1 MVGRMFK
8 ILFAA
13 LLLSGAALSS
23 AAPLNAW
30 NLNLGAVGGTNATQI
45 GIVTLNGYSELDQII
60 SGNSAFGQHFTFS
73 GSLQWVQYQQSGAFN
88 PLGLG
93 LPSAYTD
100 LYFRFDG
107 LSGNLDNKGN
117 AAFNP
122 GIGVI
127 KLYLGNGGSLIPDA
141 QALEL
146 ASYKLAS
153 ASTASDIAYYDGFGL
168 SPMFNLSF
176 QLVSAF
182 TGLFTDNNGA
192 PILPL
197 ATFDVG
203 IDGLLDLSV
212 LINPT
217 PVPSGAGTS
226 TNILVNAG
234 QIRAVN
240 VDPTA
245 IPGLT
250 VPEPATVMLIAAGL
264 VGIFAVRRR
273 IAV

>member
-1 MVGRMFK
+1 M
-8 ILFAA
+8 
-13 LLLSGAALSS
+13 
-23 AAPLNAW
+23 
-30 NLNLGAVGGTNATQI
+30 
-45 GIVTLNGYSELDQII
+45 
-60 SGNSAFGQHFTFS
+60 
-73 GSLQWVQYQQSGAFN
+73 
-88 PLGLG
+88 
-93 LPSAYTD
+93 
-100 LYFRFDG
+100 YFRFDG
-107 LSGNLDNKGN
+107 LSGNLDNNGN
-117 AAFNP
+117 AALNP
-122 GIGVI
+122 GIGAI
-127 KLYLGNGGSLIPDA
+127 KLYLGNGGSLIPGA

-153 ASTASDIAYYDGFGL
+153 VSTASDIAYYVGFGL

-212 LINPT
+212 LTNPT

-234 QIRAVN
+234 QISAVN

-245 IPGLT
+245 IPGST

-273 IAV
+273 KAV

>member
-1 MVGRMFK
+1 
-8 ILFAA
+8 
-13 LLLSGAALSS
+13 
-23 AAPLNAW
+23 
-30 NLNLGAVGGTNATQI
+30 
-45 GIVTLNGYSELDQII
+45 
-60 SGNSAFGQHFTFS
+60 
-73 GSLQWVQYQQSGAFN
+73 
-88 PLGLG
+88 
-93 LPSAYTD
+93 
-100 LYFRFDG
+100 
-107 LSGNLDNKGN
+107 
-117 AAFNP
+117 
-122 GIGVI
+122 
-127 KLYLGNGGSLIPDA
+127 
-141 QALEL
+141 
-146 ASYKLAS
+146 
-153 ASTASDIAYYDGFGL
+153 
-168 SPMFNLSF
+168 MFNLSF

-217 PVPSGAGTS
+217 PVPGGVGTS

>member
-1 MVGRMFK
+1 MFR

-13 LLLSGAALSS
+13 LLLSSAALSN
-23 AAPLNAW
+23 ATPLNAW
-30 NLNLGAVGGTNATQI
+30 NLNLSAVGGTDATQI
-45 GIVTLNGYSELDQII
+45 STVTLNGYSELNQTI
-60 SGNSAFGQHFTFS
+60 SGNSAFGQAFTFS

-107 LSGNLDNKGN
+107 LSGNLDNNGN

-122 GIGVI
+122 GIGAI
-127 KLYLGNGGSLIPDA
+127 KLYLDNGGSLIPGA

-146 ASYKLAS
+146 ASYSLAG
-153 ASTASDIAYYDGFGL
+153 ASTASDIAYYDGGGF

-176 QLVSAF
+176 QLVSAI

-212 LINPT
+212 LTNPT
-217 PVPSGAGTS
+217 PVPSGAGIS

-234 QIRAVN
+234 QVSAVN

-245 IPGLT
+245 IPGPT
-250 VPEPATVMLIAAGL
+250 VPEPATAMLIAAGL
-264 VGIFAVRRR
+264 VGFFAVRRR

>member
-1 MVGRMFK
+1 MSK

-23 AAPLNAW
+23 AAPLSAW
-30 NLNLGAVGGTNATQI
+30 NFNLGAVGGTNAAQI
-45 GIVTLNGYSELDQII
+45 GAITLNGYSELDQII
-60 SGNSAFGQHFTFS
+60 SGNSTFSQAVTFS
-73 GSLQWVQYQQSGAFN
+73 GSLQWVQYQKNGAFN

-100 LYFRFDG
+100 LYFRFDW
-107 LSGNLDNKGN
+107 LSGNLDNNGN
-117 AAFNP
+117 AAFNL
-122 GIGVI
+122 GIGAI

-146 ASYKLAS
+146 ASYKLAI
-153 ASTASDIAYYDGFGL
+153 ASTASDIAYYDGFGF

-176 QLVSAF
+176 QLVSALS
-182 TGLFTDNNGA
+182 GLFTDNNGA

-197 ATFDVG
+197 ATFDVD
-203 IDGLLDLSV
+203 IDGLLDPSV
-212 LINPT
+212 LTNPT

-234 QIRAVN
+234 QISAVN

-245 IPGLT
+245 IPVPT

-264 VGIFAVRRR
+264 VGIFAARRR